1 MPTWTALTT
10 LPEKPRAEALGEALE
25 TLSPEPVGVGIFEM
39 EDGSGL
45 WEVGAYF
52 TGDARRH
59 RAVAAGR
66 GSRGAALRR
75 VGTARD
81 RLGRPC
87 KAGVAPGRGG
97 ALLPLRLA

>member
-10 LPEKPRAEALGEALE
+10 LPEKPRAEALGAALE

-52 TGDARRH
+52 TGNPTTSRCRCWPRLTGRSPSPCRNCPRRT
-59 RAVAAGR
+59 
-66 GSRGAALRR
+66 GS
-75 VGTARD
+75 
-81 RLGRPC
+81 PM
-87 KAGVAPGRGG
+87 
-97 ALLPLRLA
+97 